1 MQQRQDSY
9 IRNGVGT
16 SSDIMKYI
24 PSIPNYSLLWF
35 CPNFDQVYRKMYQH
49 LQYQIIFVKFSM
61 KYTLIVHYIKFVDV
75 DIFF

>member
-16 SSDIMKYI
+16 SLDIMKYI

-49 LQYQIIFVKFSM
+49 LQYEIIFR
-61 KYTLIVHYIKFVDV
+61 
-75 DIFF
+75 